1 MEPMQLEQLE
11 VKPQIV
17 SSVPSGG
24 GVDSSNPSS
33 VTGAGAASN
42 ACSDLQQETKK
53 QEQKQKVAEI
63 EILPVIYEIIR
74 SVEKDPVDNAA
85 KQKESADCSQKVLEL
100 QKTLEAARATIR
112 QLPGIEF
119 SKEEQLRRLESLRK
133 QLALKQQLI
142 KKYKNQLIQRLA
154 DSYPMRRAAQLL
166 VSAYYRGRTMA
177 QEQKFIEMTP
187 ERFKRMMETF
197 RQDVKKE
204 LEQAKE
210 DLKRREGRK

>member
-17 SSVPSGG
+17 PSVPSGDNNIG
-24 GVDSSNPSS
+24 SS
-33 VTGAGAASN
+33 VTVASN
-42 ACSDLQQETKK
+42 ASAAAVASSDLHQESQQR
-53 QEQKQKVAEI
+53 EQQKVAEI

-112 QLPGIEF
+112 QLPGIEY

-142 KKYKNQLIQRLA
+142 KKYKNVQ
-154 DSYPMRRAAQLL
+154 
-166 VSAYYRGRTMA
+166 
-177 QEQKFIEMTP
+177 F
-187 ERFKRMMETF
+187 
-197 RQDVKKE
+197 
-204 LEQAKE
+204 
-210 DLKRREGRK
+210 

>member
-17 SSVPSGG
+17 SQVPSGG
-24 GVDSSNPSS
+24 GVDSNNPSS
-33 VTGAGAASN
+33 VTGAGAVASN

-142 KKYKNQLIQRLA
+142 KKYKNVQ
-154 DSYPMRRAAQLL
+154 
-166 VSAYYRGRTMA
+166 
-177 QEQKFIEMTP
+177 F
-187 ERFKRMMETF
+187 
-197 RQDVKKE
+197 
-204 LEQAKE
+204 
-210 DLKRREGRK
+210 